1 MDKRWSMIF
10 IAGLMEIVWAVA
22 MDYSDGFTIWYYD
35 VIVAVLLAGSTILL
49 ARSLNAGLP
58 IGTAY
63 AVWTGIGAVG
73 TLVVSTIL
81 GNEVLSVLRV
91 IFVIMIIGGII
102 GLQVTTGPRSE

>member
-35 VIVAVLLAGSTILL
+35 VIVAVFLAGSTILL

-63 AVWTGIGAVG
+63 DVWTGIGAVG